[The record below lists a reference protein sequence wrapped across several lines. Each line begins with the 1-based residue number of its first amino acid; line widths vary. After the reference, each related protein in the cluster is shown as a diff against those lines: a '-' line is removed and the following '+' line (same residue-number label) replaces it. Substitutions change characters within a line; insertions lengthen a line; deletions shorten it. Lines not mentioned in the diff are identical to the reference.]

1 MSSGEKRSA
10 LLKVRKLV
18 REAREGKGAG
28 KGQRHRA
35 QRAGAQPGLRTRDWN
50 LGSSGGLLQELA
62 AREKF

>member
-28 KGQRHRA
+28 KGQRHRGPA
-35 QRAGAQPGLRTRDWN
+35 CRAPRPELSFKFFIFIYFGCPGKLV
-50 LGSSGGLLQELA
+50 GS
-62 AREKF
+62 